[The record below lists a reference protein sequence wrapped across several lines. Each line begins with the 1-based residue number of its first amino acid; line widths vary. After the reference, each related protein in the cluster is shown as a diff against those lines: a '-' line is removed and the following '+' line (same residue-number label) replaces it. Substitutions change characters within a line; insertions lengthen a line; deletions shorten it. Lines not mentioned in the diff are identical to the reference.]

1 MPVNNNDSSITKYE
15 SLLIRIL
22 LLSFSILL
30 IAVSYPGSSFP
41 LLVIIAVAPALVAV
55 ANLRPMFS
63 AIILGLWAWVWW
75 LIALWWG
82 IPSLV
87 NFTESSLLV
96 STLVIGLI
104 CFSLALPYALSA
116 FIISYFKLWQSSLA
130 FIHIPLCFTVFITA
144 FSSILP
150 AAPVNAL
157 FEYPVLLQWADV
169 GGLPLLTFF
178 YFIANTAIASIFIN
192 KKNKR
197 VKPILVLLILIVTVL
212 SYGYFRLTEQD
223 TSATKLVRI
232 GYLQP
237 VLSVNNN
244 LSDLIA
250 QTNQLNQLQHPPEL
264 IIWPEVPIDF
274 SWQNNEYERYR
285 LKSLAKKL
293 NTHLFIL
300 PGYRYVNNENAL
312 SGHFNSANLISDKG
326 ENLAEYHKQ
335 ILVPFFEYL
344 PFSEQ
349 FKSYFPNV
357 RNYVAGTKAVPFDF
371 KGTILAP
378 LICYEALF
386 SSKVRPYVEEKADI
400 IINPGNDGWFS
411 TAGALSHLSLTL
423 LRSIEYRMPLIR
435 VNNSGVSTVI
445 DQKGNILFDTLSP
458 LGEKTEK
465 VFEVKVTKQ
474 KSPTFYYRFS
484 NILTVF
490 AVLLLLIL
498 LVLRQRDLSANA

>member
-1 MPVNNNDSSITKYE
+1 MRVSNNESFITKHE

-22 LLSFSILL
+22 LLTFSILL

-41 LLVIIAVAPALVAV
+41 LLVIIAVAPALVAT
-55 ANLRPMFS
+55 ANLKPMLS

-82 IPSLV
+82 IPSLI

-96 STLVIGLI
+96 STLLIGII

-130 FIHIPLCFTVFITA
+130 FILIPLCFTVFITA

-157 FEYPVLLQWADV
+157 FEYPILLQWADV
-169 GGLPLLTFF
+169 GGLPLLTLF
-178 YFIANTAIASIFIN
+178 YFIANTTIAGIFIN
-192 KKNKR
+192 PKDKL
-197 VKPILVLLILIVTVL
+197 VKPILVSIILMVAVL
-212 SYGYFRLTEQD
+212 SYGYFRLTEQ
-223 TSATKLVRI
+223 TTPATKLLKI

-237 VLSVNNN
+237 ALSVNNN

-250 QTNQLNQLQHPPEL
+250 QTNKLNQSQPSPEL

-274 SWQNNEYERYR
+274 SWQNNEYERFR
-285 LKSLAKKL
+285 IKSLAKKL
-293 NTHLFIL
+293 KTHLFIL

-357 RNYVAGTKAVPFDF
+357 RNYVAGTQAVPFDF

-411 TAGALSHLSLTL
+411 ATGALSHLSLTL

-465 VFEVKVTKQ
+465 IFTLSVAKQ
-474 KSPTFYYRFS
+474 KSQTFYYRFS
-484 NILTVF
+484 SVLNVF
-490 AVLLLLIL
+490 AVLLLLLL
-498 LVLRQRDLSANA
+498 LVLRQRELSANT